1 MLLQMSN
8 FKSLLR
14 RIFLFKDFSLSLS
27 TASMTSPNEDLLI
40 ITDEGERQG
49 IGSELSKERSW
60 KYFANFKLSSLVLRI
75 VSRVR
80 TC

>member
-14 RIFLFKDFSLSLS
+14 RIFLFKDSFSLAI
-27 TASMTSPNEDLLI
+27 ASVTSPNEDLLI

-49 IGSELSKERSW
+49 IGLGT
-60 KYFANFKLSSLVLRI
+60 VLEIFR
-75 VSRVR
+75 
-80 TC
+80 